1 MIIMPS
7 RYEVLDV
14 VLADSS
20 LSLQLRGD
28 SYSKLGNPL
37 RQTCDEFIKKS
48 FQIPSKN
55 NSKQIQKRFKIV
67 PESIRTSEYDGQGL
81 LLDHQRRI
89 SGPRRR
95 SFPFMIDVK
104 GGWQPSLESLFGH
117 MSILFD
123 LVSDR
128 CFTDV

>member
-1 MIIMPS
+1 MPS

-28 SYSKLGNPL
+28 RYSKLGNPL

-48 FQIPSKN
+48 FQIQSKN
-55 NSKQIQKRFKIV
+55 ISKQIQKRFKIV

-81 LLDHQRRI
+81 LLDHQRR
-89 SGPRRR
+89 
-95 SFPFMIDVK
+95 
-104 GGWQPSLESLFGH
+104 
-117 MSILFD
+117 
-123 LVSDR
+123 LVQDAAR
-128 CFTDV
+128 FHL